1 MFGHLTDLSH
11 NRSHTEALGFYIF
24 FTVFL
29 VGLSSVLGT
38 VLHSLGVGDGSVVT
52 GAAITGVGV
61 NVMIGTLFVVLM
73 SSMILISKKL
83 TSDTL
88 AVILTI
94 IGIYVSY
101 KVDVL
106 LGMII
111 VTYLTTLKSGK

>member
-38 VLHSLGVGDGSVVT
+38 VLGSLGVGDGTLIT
-52 GAAITGVGV
+52 GAALTGVGIHT
-61 NVMIGTLFVVLM
+61 MIGTLFVVFL

-88 AVILTI
+88 AIILTVV
-94 IGIYVSY
+94 GIYVSY
-101 KVDVL
+101 KIDVL
-106 LGMII
+106 LGMLI
-111 VTYLTTLKSGK
+111 VTYLTTLKGK

>member
-11 NRSHTEALGFYIF
+11 NRSHTEALGFFVF

-38 VLHSLGVGDGSVVT
+38 VLHTLGVGDVGVVT
-52 GAAITGVGV
+52 GVAITGVGI
-61 NVMIGTLFVVLM
+61 NTMIGTLFVVLL

-106 LGMII
+106 LGMLI
-111 VTYLTTLKSGK
+111 VTYLTTMKGGK